1 MIENPEVHLHPKGQ
15 AMMGQFLAE
24 AANAGVQVIVE
35 THSDHV
41 LNGVR
46 RAVKSGGI
54 SAESVAIHFF
64 RPRAE
69 GEAQVISPLIDQ
81 TGGIDYWPDG
91 FFDQFDKDMNYFAG
105 WGD

>member
-1 MIENPEVHLHPKGQ
+1 
-15 AMMGQFLAE
+15 MGQFLVE
-24 AANAGVQVIVE
+24 AANAGAQVIVE
-35 THSDHV
+35 THSDHI

-54 SAESVAIHFF
+54 PAESVSIHFF
-64 RPRAE
+64 RPRTE

-91 FFDQFDKDMNYFAG
+91 FFDQFDKDMRFFAG